1 MIQKNLNADLTN
13 PNVYHNIDENNVE
26 HVYDEITQKE
36 GCKDPGMT
44 LHFSICTYIWYKIF
58 IVVLII
64 KTDEYDHLDYT
75 RAGTSFNPHYH
86 RMDDKLNIVKDEKEV
101 KESNIG
107 NNNLDAPGRSLMDSS
122 KSSYSSEDS
131 NS

>member
-1 MIQKNLNADLTN
+1 MLQKNLNADMTN
-13 PNVYHNIDENNVE
+13 PNVYHSIDENNIE
-26 HVYDEITQKE
+26 HVYDEIKHKE
-36 GCKDPGMT
+36 GYMDPGIISYSFII
-44 LHFSICTYIWYKIF
+44 LFFFFQLFSF
-58 IVVLII
+58 S
-64 KTDEYDHLDYT
+64 DEYDHLNYSQAGSSVKPHYT
-75 RAGTSFNPHYH
+75 RMNE
-86 RMDDKLNIVKDEKEV
+86 MLNITKDAKEV